1 MNFESAQTQSAAP
14 GGFSVRTGDHGAAV
28 VLRVVGEVDL
38 VTAPELE
45 ESIKR
50 DLERRPE
57 VLVVDLSGV
66 SFLASVGMSV
76 LIGANQRRGAETRL
90 RLVATGNATLRPM
103 ELTGIAAE
111 FEIYRSLDEALA
123 GG

>member
-1 MNFESAQTQSAAP
+1 M
-14 GGFSVRTGDHGAAV
+14 RTDDHGAAV

-76 LIGANQRRGAETRL
+76 LIGANQQLGAGTRL